1 MPSLEAFA
9 GQSSNKVVFTA
20 EDTAGL
26 IGVSDT
32 AFARTTKAVTLS
44 PTKISPGGALTV
56 TVAGFTADSGEVS
69 AYNAE
74 FTVTMG
80 TTNGGSDITLTGT
93 SVFPIGADGSG
104 TGTVTVPPKATLL
117 LLIVIALLVF
127 IIYTTTRSDP
137 SEIEKRDSI
146 RDLDKAILRQ
156 ETTLNDLSKDIQSFQ
171 DPLDKLK
178 RYLSGGTLAGK
189 FGEWSLEAI
198 MQDIFHSNQFEKN
211 AEVIKGSG
219 KRVEFVLKM
228 PEGLL
233 LPIDAKFP
241 SGLYDNYLYAIN
253 QGDEKLVKKSIDDIR
268 RHVLKDA
275 IDIKEKYIQVGITI
289 DLGVMYIPSEALMQL
304 IDSIDNLREEIFRD
318 SRVLIMGPN
327 SLAAYLISVHMG
339 FRTLALNSRAS
350 ETMEEFGK
358 LKKEFE
364 KFGSSTDDL
373 LKKADAML
381 KAVNEHAT
389 RERQMHKAIKNMDQ
403 LDS

>member
-1 MPSLEAFA
+1 MNLW
-9 GQSSNKVVFTA
+9 
-20 EDTAGL
+20 L
-26 IGVSDT
+26 VS
-32 AFARTTKAVTLS
+32 F
-44 PTKISPGGALTV
+44 
-56 TVAGFTADSGEVS
+56 
-69 AYNAE
+69 
-74 FTVTMG
+74 
-80 TTNGGSDITLTGT
+80 
-93 SVFPIGADGSG
+93 
-104 TGTVTVPPKATLL
+104 L
-117 LLIVIALLVF
+117 LLIVIVLLAF
-127 IIYTTTRSDP
+127 IIFTTIRSDP
-137 SEIEKRDSI
+137 SEVEKRDSI

-156 ETTLNDLSKDIQSFQ
+156 EITLNDLSKDIQSFQ

-178 RYLSGGTLAGK
+178 RSLSGGTLAGK

-253 QGDEKLVKKSIDDIR
+253 QGDEKIVKKSIDDIR

-275 IDIKEKYIQVGITI
+275 IDIKEKYIQVGVTI